1 MTRWILALVLVFA
14 GCSGDFHDG
23 VGPRVPIPNVEG
35 IVTREDAPAPSLRV
49 EVRGIETHVAL
60 ASGRTGPSGAFGLE
74 VSPLGRWEI
83 KVSGKELGDF
93 DSETRIFELSDSVRS
108 VHLPPFDISAR
119 GAALAEPPQDAQVP
133 IPTLSEPLQFQWTP
147 PSTAI
152 LTARVQLYDSLGADA
167 FISVQTTE
175 SQIIWN
181 GIGNQ
186 SQYQGKP
193 IPPGRYVW
201 RVKFLYPDSTEART
215 MSHRLTLQ

>member
-1 MTRWILALVLVFA
+1 MTRCVLILVLVCA

-35 IVTREDAPAPSLRV
+35 TVTREGVPAPSVRV
-49 EVRGIETHVAL
+49 DVRDIETHVAL
-60 ASGRTGPSGAFGLE
+60 ASGRTGPSGGFVLD
-74 VSPLGRWEI
+74 VSPLGRWEL
-83 KVSGKELGDF
+83 KVSGKEPGDF
-93 DSETRIFELSDSVRS
+93 DSETRILELSDSVRS
-108 VHLPPFDISAR
+108 VRLPPFDISAR
-119 GAALAEPPQDAQVP
+119 GAALVAPRPDAQLS
-133 IPTLSEPLQFQWTP
+133 IPTLTQPLQFQWTP

-167 FISVQTTE
+167 FISVQTEE
-175 SQIIWN
+175 SEIIWN

-193 IPPGRYVW
+193 VPRGAYVW

-215 MSHRLTLQ
+215 TSHRLTME